1 MLEFIKNNWQYFV
14 YGFQF
19 LSVLIVS
26 IVLFVKN
33 RKLRLIEI
41 ASVAVE
47 EAEKLEG
54 TAEQKKAYATAL
66 IKQELNISNKCVSF
80 IIEKL
85 IRFSKF
91 VNAKRNKTI
100 QEVLSDEFKETN

>member
-14 YGFQF
+14 YGFEL
-19 LSVLIVS
+19 LSVIILS
-26 IVLFVKN
+26 IILSCRN
-33 RKLRLIEI
+33 RKIKLIDI
-41 ASVAVE
+41 AVYAVE

-66 IKQELNISNKCVSF
+66 IKQKLNASDNKVSLM
-80 IIEKL
+80 IEKL
-85 IRFSKF
+85 ITFSKL